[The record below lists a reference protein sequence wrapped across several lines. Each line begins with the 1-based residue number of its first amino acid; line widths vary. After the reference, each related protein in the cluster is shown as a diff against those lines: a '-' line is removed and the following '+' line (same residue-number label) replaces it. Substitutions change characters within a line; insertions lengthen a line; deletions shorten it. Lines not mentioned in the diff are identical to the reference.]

1 MPALRPPRRPAQ
13 WRSTAV
19 VVVQGAGGAGK
30 IFAAAGPAP
39 VSAAARVP
47 PSRRRWP
54 AETEVAPVRTAA
66 GRGGPPVRLR
76 LARHGL
82 AGWQG
87 EPEPVQFRSIRI
99 KLTSRPKPQSVALPM
114 IRTDTR
120 VKTSMCSIQH
130 WRRPPSGG
138 IGTALSH
145 HPNRGDRSSV
155 QAGRGTAQGG
165 GRAAACPA
173 REAFCR
179 PSSRIGEPGRGSA
192 RRARRFLLPR
202 NSHRPRQILR
212 VERRPNGRRVRS
224 AEASALTLC
233 PIRQPGHLCGE
244 RANSCPSGRACRG
257 SCKAQH
263 RSPGH
268 PAAVRG
274 SKARG

>member
-1 MPALRPPRRPAQ
+1 MSAVHLISEQLQLADAVGHRVDRELNRPQRRATVLEQEFAAWLHVPDRLTGPMPALRPPRRPAQ

-39 VSAAARVP
+39 VSAAARAP

-54 AETEVAPVRTAA
+54 AETELAPVRTAA

-76 LARHGL
+76 LARHGF

-120 VKTSMCSIQH
+120 LKTSMCSIQH

-173 REAFCR
+173 REAFA
-179 PSSRIGEPGRGSA
+179 G
-192 RRARRFLLPR
+192 RARGL
-202 NSHRPRQILR
+202 
-212 VERRPNGRRVRS
+212 
-224 AEASALTLC
+224 ASPA
-233 PIRQPGHLCGE
+233 GE
-244 RANSCPSGRACRG
+244 
-257 SCKAQH
+257 
-263 RSPGH
+263 RSPG
-268 PAAVRG
+268 PAVCLGLQFPQAPADPTRR
-274 SKARG
+274 AATQRA